1 MTADT
6 SSRTSPLAAWADRLA
21 GLAPA
26 LTVAERPFLTQLTV
40 RASDPDAVAALGAAL
55 GVAFPADP
63 CTFTRGDGPFGDVEV
78 LWLGPDEFLV
88 VARSDLDP
96 RVPVEEAL
104 RTALGS
110 ARGAVVDTSAQRTTV
125 ALAGPHV
132 RDVLAH
138 GCAVDLHP
146 SAAPTGTCVQ
156 TLLARAGVILQVVD
170 AEAGVFT
177 VLVRS
182 SFAEYLAAWLSD
194 ACVEYLAGVS

>member
-6 SSRTSPLAAWADRLA
+6 SSRTSPLTAWADRLA
-21 GLAPA
+21 DLAPA
-26 LTVAERPFLTQLTV
+26 LTAVERPFLTQLTV
-40 RASDPDAVAALGAAL
+40 RVSDPEAVVAMGEAL
-55 GVAFPADP
+55 GVAFPAAP
-63 CTFTRGDGPFGDVEV
+63 CTFTRGGGPFGDVEV

-88 VARSDLDP
+88 VARSELDL
-96 RVPVEEAL
+96 RVPVEDAL
-104 RTALGS
+104 RAALGP

-125 ALAGPHV
+125 ALSGPHV

-156 TLLARAGVILQVVD
+156 TLLARAGVIIQVVD
-170 AEAGVFT
+170 AEADMFT

-194 ACVEYLAGVS
+194 ACVEYRAALS

>member
-6 SSRTSPLAAWADRLA
+6 SIRTSPLAAWKDRLA

-26 LTVAERPFLTQLTV
+26 LAAVERPFLTQLTV
-40 RASDPDAVAALGAAL
+40 RASDPGALARMGEAL

-63 CTFTRGDGPFGDVEV
+63 CTFTRGSGPFGDVEV
-78 LWLGPDEFLV
+78 LWLGPDEYLV
-88 VARSDLDP
+88 VAGPDQ
-96 RVPVEEAL
+96 RVTVEDAL
-104 RTALGS
+104 RAEVRP

-125 ALAGPHV
+125 ALSGPHA

-156 TLLARAGVILQVVD
+156 TLLARAGVILQVAD
-170 AEAGVFT
+170 AESDAFT

-194 ACVEYLAGVS
+194 ACVEYRAALS